1 MEIQVFLEQ
10 EVRHVLL
17 GPFHFIFVVEV
28 SALGVFLDCHPIRC
42 HPPLVTQ
49 FVLAVRRDQVQQ
61 FVCRLEADDIRRRDR
76 AQSDGWP
83 GADMNK

>member
-10 EVRHVLL
+10 EVGHVLL
-17 GPFHFIFVVEV
+17 GPFHCIFVVEV
-28 SALGVFLDCHPIRC
+28 SALGVLFDCHPIRR

-61 FVCRLEADDIRRRDR
+61 LVSRLEADDVRRRDR
-76 AQSDGWP
+76 AQSDGRP
-83 GADMNK
+83 GADMTE